1 MNQAK
6 ELKDRGVKNNLSI
19 KALILGSGNIGTDLA
34 LRMKNNQRFE
44 VVGLVGRRPESEGLL
59 RAKENRIPVFSDGAF
74 QVLTGKTTFNVVFD
88 ATSAADHLE
97 NWKLVSGKKCLV
109 IDLTPSQLGKPMVP
123 ILMGRHGSFS
133 LDNQEGT
140 QRNFSM
146 ITCGGQS
153 SAAIIYS
160 LQKASKRIREV
171 EVSSSIASRSAGL
184 ATRRNIDNYIAATE
198 ALASSI
204 SGADKAKAILV
215 LNPTD
220 PPVMMRTT
228 VTVNATEMEITAANE
243 VLGVME
249 KAMQEFVPG
258 YRIVV
263 PIHSQ
268 SKDVYSATAI
278 VEGAGFYLPKFAGNL
293 DVINAAAVETAN
305 RLFDS
310 HFGDFFEQ

>member
-6 ELKDRGVKNNLSI
+6 EWKDRKVSNRGMI

-34 LRMKNNQRFE
+34 LRMRTDQRFE
-44 VVGLVGRRPESEGLL
+44 LVGLVGRRLESEGLL
-59 RAKENRIPVFSDGAF
+59 KAGDNGIAVFSEGAS
-74 QVLTGKTTFNVVFD
+74 QALSGNINFNVVFD
-88 ATSAADHLE
+88 ATSAADHIE
-97 NWKLVSGKKCLV
+97 HWKLISGRKCVV

-123 ILMGRHGSFS
+123 ILMGRHVDFS
-133 LDNQEGT
+133 LDGQELT
-140 QRNFSM
+140 ERNFSM

-153 SAAIIYS
+153 SAALIYA
-160 LQKASKRIREV
+160 LQSASKRILEV

-198 ALASSI
+198 SLAASI
-204 SGADKAKAILV
+204 SGTQKTKAILV

-228 VTVNATEMEITAANE
+228 VTVNAIDMKVDVANQVLREMEE
-243 VLGVME
+243 
-249 KAMQEFVPG
+249 AMQEFVPG

-268 SKDVYSATAI
+268 NENVYSATVI
-278 VEGAGFYLPKFAGNL
+278 VEGAGFYLPRYAGNL
-293 DVINAAAVETAN
+293 DVINAAAVETAS
-305 RLFDS
+305 RLFES
-310 HFGDFFEQ
+310 HFGAFRE